1 LKNKKF
7 QAIREEIIKAMQF
20 PQEYWSYEVGKR
32 REEKIKSSLQEL
44 KEEGVIRDFLQT
56 DKLSF
61 SDVARGI
68 DFFIIYVG
76 KKYKVCPVSVTGERW
91 AKGDRDRHPEIPIIT
106 INFFDTPDSIRS
118 KIMEAISQNK

>member
-1 LKNKKF
+1 MKEKKF
-7 QAIREEIIKAMQF
+7 YEICEDIRRRIPFQ
-20 PQEYWSYEVGKR
+20 YWSYKIGER
-32 REEKIKSSLQEL
+32 REEKIRHSLQEL
-44 KEEGVIRDFLQT
+44 KERGIIRDFLQT

-76 KKYKVCPVSVTGERW
+76 SAKYKVCPISVTGERW
-91 AKGDRDRHPEIPIIT
+91 AEGDRERHPEIPVVT
-106 INFFDTPDSIRS
+106 IDFFDTSDSIKS